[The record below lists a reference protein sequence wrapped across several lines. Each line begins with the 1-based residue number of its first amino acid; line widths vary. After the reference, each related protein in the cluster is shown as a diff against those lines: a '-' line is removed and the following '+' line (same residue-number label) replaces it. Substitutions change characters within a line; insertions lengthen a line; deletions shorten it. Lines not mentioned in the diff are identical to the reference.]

1 MDIIVKVFGSDPP
14 CVKCKMAHE
23 TAKKVQERI
32 GDSVVVEKHSA
43 LSEEGDK
50 YGILMTPTVVVD
62 DEIAVAGKVPSEKK
76 LEGIIRS
83 KM

>member
-1 MDIIVKVFGSDPP
+1 MDIIVKVFGTKPP
-14 CVKCKMAHE
+14 CNKCNAAYK
-23 TAKKVQERI
+23 TAKKVQEKI
-32 GDSVVVEKHSA
+32 GGGVVVEKHGA

-62 DEIAVAGKVPSEKK
+62 DVIVVVGKAPSEKK
-76 LEGIIRS
+76 LEEIIRS